1 MHIAICDDNIAD
13 RKQTERLLSRES
25 DRRAKTDNVL
35 YIDSFGKQESVL
47 VAPMIYDMF
56 FIDMVNDT
64 PSTASDIVKALLAAG
79 VTSPIVMLNSA
90 IDYRQNDYLS
100 SLEQVYFL
108 DKPLKVTELTDIIS
122 MGFEKKNQKVPTI
135 ELRTDN
141 EVFYVQEED
150 IMYAVYF
157 NKQYSDVYLADGRK
171 IHLLMNIEN
180 FYAHL
185 EHFGSFF
192 PANHHTIVQK
202 KYVKK
207 ISLLHV
213 HLTNDKKFLFPNDY
227 KKNAKSIQLL

>member
-25 DRRAKTDNVL
+25 DRRAKSDSVL
-35 YIDSFGKQESVL
+35 YVDSFGKQESVL
-47 VAPMIYDMF
+47 AAPMIYDMF
-56 FIDMVNDT
+56 FIDMINAE

-90 IDYRQNDYLS
+90 IDYRKDDYLVS
-100 SLEQVYFL
+100 SEQVYFL
-108 DKPLKVTELTDIIS
+108 DKPIKAAELTDIIT
-122 MGFEKKNQKVPTI
+122 MGFQKKNQKIPTI
-135 ELRTDN
+135 ELRTDTD
-141 EVFYVQEED
+141 VFYVQEQD
-150 IMYAVYF
+150 IMYALYSS
-157 NKQYSDVYLADGRK
+157 KQYTDVFLQDGRK

-185 EHFGSFF
+185 EHFASFF
-192 PANHHTIVQK
+192 PANKRTIIQK

-207 ISLLHV
+207 VSLLHV
-213 HLTNDKKFLFPNDY
+213 HLLNGKKFLFPGDY

>member
-56 FIDMVNDT
+56 FIDMVNDA

-79 VTSPIVMLNSA
+79 VTAPIVMLNSL
-90 IDYRQNDYLS
+90 IDYRKDVYLT

-108 DKPLKVTELTDIIS
+108 DKPIKVAELTDIIT
-122 MGFEKKNQKVPTI
+122 MGFEKKRAKVPTI
-135 ELRTDN
+135 ELRTDKD
-141 EVFYVQEED
+141 VFYVQEEE
-150 IMYAVYF
+150 IMYATYAG
-157 NKQYSDVYLADGRK
+157 KQYTDVFLRDGRK

-185 EHFGSFF
+185 ERFGTFY
-192 PANHHTIVQK
+192 PANRHTIVQK

-213 HLTNDKKFLFPNDY
+213 HLSNGKKFLFPNDY
-227 KKNAKSIQLL
+227 RKNAKSIQLL

>member
-25 DRRAKTDNVL
+25 DRRAKTDSVL

-47 VAPMIYDMF
+47 AAPMIYDMF
-56 FIDMVNDT
+56 FIDMVNDL

-79 VTSPIVMLNSA
+79 VTAPIVMLNST
-90 IDYRQNDYLS
+90 INYRKDSYLN
-100 SLEQVYFL
+100 SLSQVYFL
-108 DKPLKVTELTDIIS
+108 DKPIKVDKLTDIIS
-122 MGFEKKNQKVPTI
+122 MGFEKKTQKVPTI
-135 ELRTDN
+135 ELRTDT
-141 EVFYVQEED
+141 EVFYVKEED
-150 IMYAVYF
+150 IMYAVFYS
-157 NKQYSDVYLADGRK
+157 KQYTDVFLSDGRK
-171 IHLLMNIEN
+171 IHMLCNIEN

-192 PANHHTIVQK
+192 PANRHTIIQK

-213 HLTNDKKFLFPNDY
+213 HLTNGEKFVFPSDY
-227 KKNAKSIQLL
+227 KKNSKTIL

>member
-90 IDYRQNDYLS
+90 IDYRQDDYLS

>member
-25 DRRAKTDNVL
+25 DRRAKTDSVL

-47 VAPMIYDMF
+47 TAPMIYDMF
-56 FIDMVNDT
+56 FIDMVYDL

-79 VTSPIVMLNSA
+79 VTAPIVMLNST
-90 IDYRQNDYLS
+90 IDYRKDNYLT
-100 SLEQVYFL
+100 SLEQVHFL
-108 DKPLKVTELTDIIS
+108 DKPIKTTELTDIIS
-122 MGFEKKNQKVPTI
+122 MGFEKKSQKVPTI
-135 ELRTDN
+135 ELRTDTDAL
-141 EVFYVQEED
+141 YVKEED
-150 IMYAVYF
+150 IMYATFF
-157 NKQYSDVYLADGRK
+157 NKQYTDVFLSDGRK
-171 IHLLMNIEN
+171 IHMLCNIEN

-192 PANHHTIVQK
+192 PANGHTIIQK

-213 HLTNDKKFLFPNDY
+213 HLVNDQKFLFPSDY
-227 KKNAKSIQLL
+227 KKNAKSIL

>member
-25 DRRAKTDNVL
+25 DRRAKTDSVL

-47 VAPMIYDMF
+47 AAPMIYDMF
-56 FIDMVNDT
+56 FIDMVNDL

-79 VTSPIVMLNSA
+79 VTAPIVMLNST
-90 IDYRQNDYLS
+90 INYRKDTYLS
-100 SLEQVYFL
+100 SLSQVYFL
-108 DKPLKVTELTDIIS
+108 DKPIKVAELTDIIS
-122 MGFEKKNQKVPTI
+122 MGFEKKTQKVPTI
-135 ELRTDN
+135 ELRTDT
-141 EVFYVQEED
+141 EAFYVKEED
-150 IMYAVYF
+150 IMYAVFYS
-157 NKQYSDVYLADGRK
+157 KQYTDVFLSDGRK
-171 IHLLMNIEN
+171 IHMLCNIEN

-192 PANHHTIVQK
+192 PANRHTIVQK

-213 HLTNDKKFLFPNDY
+213 HLTNGEKFVFPSDY
-227 KKNAKSIQLL
+227 KKNSKTIL

>member
-25 DRRAKTDNVL
+25 DRRAKTDSVL

-56 FIDMVNDT
+56 FIDMVNDL

-79 VTSPIVMLNSA
+79 VTAPIVMLNST
-90 IDYRQNDYLS
+90 INYRKDNYLT
-100 SLEQVYFL
+100 SLNQVHFL
-108 DKPLKVTELTDIIS
+108 DKPIKVTELTDIIS
-122 MGFEKKNQKVPTI
+122 MVFEKKAQKDPTI
-135 ELRTDN
+135 ELRTDTDAL
-141 EVFYVQEED
+141 YVKEED
-150 IMYAVYF
+150 IIYAVFY
-157 NKQYSDVYLADGRK
+157 NKQYTDVFLRDGRK
-171 IHLLMNIEN
+171 IHMLCNIEN

-192 PANHHTIVQK
+192 PANKHTIIQK

-213 HLTNDKKFLFPNDY
+213 HLTNDKKFFFPSDY
-227 KKNAKSIQLL
+227 KKNAKTIL

>member
-13 RKQTERLLSRES
+13 RKQTERLLGRES
-25 DRRAKTDNVL
+25 DRRAGSDGVL

-56 FIDMVNDT
+56 FIDMVNDL
-64 PSTASDIVKALLAAG
+64 PSTASSIVKALLAAG

-90 IDYRQNDYLS
+90 IDYKQDSYLT

-135 ELRTDN
+135 ELRTDKD
-141 EVFYVQEED
+141 VYYVKEED
-150 IMYAVYF
+150 IMYAVYA
-157 NKQYSDVYLADGRK
+157 NKQYTDVYLCDGRK
-171 IHLLMNIEN
+171 IHMLCNIEN

-185 EHFGSFF
+185 ERFGSFF
-192 PANHHTIVQK
+192 PANNHTIIQK

-213 HLTNDKKFLFPNDY
+213 HLTNGKKFLFPSDY
-227 KKNAKSIQLL
+227 KKNAQTIQLL